1 MMPRLPF
8 RYIEPTFFAG
18 QLDDPVLLVRVRP
31 RGKNLLVD
39 CGQIHHLAK
48 RVLKGVEAI
57 FISHAHMDHFM
68 GIDTFIRHNH
78 VSSRTFELYGPPGLA
93 GRLAHKLAG
102 YDWNL
107 TEDYWC
113 TFRVHEIHPGHTE
126 TWELA
131 GPAGFPCRFSGRAAR
146 PERIIYQGDYL
157 RVEAELC
164 DHKIPTLA
172 FRLTERE
179 SFAVDSEKLRRQ
191 GLLPGAWLRE
201 LKRRFCHG
209 DLTAGPLTV
218 LHSDGEGGREGEVAD
233 PAALFAAIR
242 RPAAPASIGY
252 LTDVGF
258 TPENRQRVRALLQG
272 VTLLVCECS
281 YLAAEREKARAS
293 YHLCSSDVNELVR
306 ELQPGFLLPMHL
318 SKNYVGRGAQLYDEL
333 EIPAGVTLLRLP
345 EHLTPRPLL
354 PAEVAHSM
362 PA

>member
-1 MMPRLPF
+1 MTPRLPF
-8 RYIEPTFFAG
+8 RYLEPTFFAG

-31 RGKNLLVD
+31 QGRNLLVD

-57 FISHAHMDHFM
+57 FVSHAHMDHFM

-78 VSSRTFELYGPPGLA
+78 VSPRTFDIFGPPGLA
-93 GRLAHKLAG
+93 GRMTHKLAG

-113 TFRVHEIHPGHTE
+113 NFRVHEIHPAHTE
-126 TWELA
+126 SWELSGA
-131 GPAGFPCRFSGRAAR
+131 NGFPCRFIGRTVRAD
-146 PERIIYQGDYL
+146 RIIYLGDYL

-179 SFAVDSEKLRRQ
+179 AFAVDAGKLRQ
-191 GLLPGAWLRE
+191 AGLVPGPWLRE
-201 LKRRFCHG
+201 LKRRFCRNELAG
-209 DLTAGPLTV
+209 GPLRI
-218 LHSDGEGGREGEVAD
+218 LRQSDSGAREETIAD
-233 PAALFAAIR
+233 PAALFAEIR
-242 RPAAPASIGY
+242 RPIEPASIGY

-258 TPENRQRVRALLQG
+258 TPENRQKVHSLLQG

-281 YLAAEREKARAS
+281 YLAADCDKARIS
-293 YHLCSSDVNELVR
+293 FHLCSTDVNELAR
-306 ELQPGFLLPMHL
+306 ELQPACLLPMHL
-318 SKNYVGRGAQLYDEL
+318 SKSYVGRGAQLYDEL
-333 EIPAGVTLLRLP
+333 DLPAGVTLVRLP

-354 PAEVAHSM
+354 PAEIS
-362 PA
+362 

>member
-1 MMPRLPF
+1 MTQRLPF
-8 RYIEPTFFAG
+8 RYLEPTFFAG

-78 VSSRTFELYGPPGLA
+78 VSPRTFDLYGPPGLA

-113 TFRVHEIHPGHTE
+113 TFRVHEIHPGRTE
-126 TWELA
+126 SWELA
-131 GPAGFPCRFSGRAAR
+131 GPDGFPCRFAGTAAR
-146 PERIIYQGDYL
+146 LERTIYQGDFL

-164 DHKIPTLA
+164 DHKIPALA

-179 SFAVDSEKLRRQ
+179 AFAVDAEKLRRQ
-191 GLLPGAWLRE
+191 GLVPGPWLRE
-201 LKRRFCHG
+201 LKRRFCRG
-209 DLTAGPLTV
+209 ELGGGPLAVLRSDNETV
-218 LHSDGEGGREGEVAD
+218 REEAVAD
-233 PAALFAAIR
+233 PAALFSAIR
-242 RPAAPASIGY
+242 SPAEPASIGY

-258 TPENRQRVRALLQG
+258 TPENRQKVRALLQG

-281 YLAAEREKARAS
+281 YLAAERDKARVS

-306 ELQPGFLLPMHL
+306 ELAPAFLLPMHL
-318 SKNYVGRGAQLYDEL
+318 SKSYVGRGEQLYREL
-333 EIPAGVTLLRLP
+333 DLPPGVTLLRLP

-354 PAEVAHSM
+354 PAEVAGLL
-362 PA
+362 P

>member
-1 MMPRLPF
+1 MTPRLPF
-8 RYIEPTFFAG
+8 RYLEPTFFAG

-31 RGKNLLVD
+31 QGRNLLVD

-57 FISHAHMDHFM
+57 FVSHAHMDHFM

-78 VSSRTFELYGPPGLA
+78 VSPRTFDIFGPPGLA
-93 GRLAHKLAG
+93 GRMAHKLAG

-113 TFRVHEIHPGHTE
+113 NFRVHEVHPATSEH
-126 TWELA
+126 WELIGA
-131 GPAGFPCRFSGRAAR
+131 DGFPCRFTGRTVR
-146 PERIIYQGDYL
+146 PDRVIYQGDYL

-179 SFAVDSEKLRRQ
+179 AFAVDVEKLRQ
-191 GLLPGAWLRE
+191 AGLVPGPWLRE
-201 LKRRFCHG
+201 LKRRFCHNE
-209 DLTAGPLTV
+209 LTAGPLRV
-218 LHSDGEGGREGEVAD
+218 LRQAAGGAWTEYIAN
-233 PAALFAAIR
+233 PATLFAEIR
-242 RPAAPASIGY
+242 RPIAPASIGY

-258 TPENRQRVRALLQG
+258 TLENRQKIHSLLRG

-281 YLAAEREKARAS
+281 YLAAERDKARIS
-293 YHLCSSDVNELVR
+293 FHLCSSDLNELVR
-306 ELQPGFLLPMHL
+306 DLQPACLLPMHL
-318 SKNYVGRGAQLYDEL
+318 SKSYVGRGARLYEEL
-333 EIPAGVTLLRLP
+333 DLPAGVTLIRLP

-354 PAEVAHSM
+354 PAEIS
-362 PA
+362 

>member
-1 MMPRLPF
+1 MTQRLPF
-8 RYIEPTFFAG
+8 RYLEPTFFAG

-78 VSSRTFELYGPPGLA
+78 VSPRTFDLYGPPGLA

-113 TFRVHEIHPGHTE
+113 TFRVHEIHPGCTE
-126 TWELA
+126 SWELA
-131 GPAGFPCRFSGRAAR
+131 GPDGFPCRFTGTAAR
-146 PERIIYQGDYL
+146 LERTIYQGDFL

-164 DHKIPTLA
+164 DHKIPALA

-179 SFAVDSEKLRRQ
+179 AFAVDAEKLRRQ
-191 GLLPGAWLRE
+191 GLVPGPWLRE
-201 LKRRFCHG
+201 LKRRFCRG
-209 DLTAGPLTV
+209 ELGGGPLAVLRSDNETV
-218 LHSDGEGGREGEVAD
+218 REEAVAD
-233 PAALFAAIR
+233 PAALFSAIR
-242 RPAAPASIGY
+242 SPAEPASIGY

-258 TPENRQRVRALLQG
+258 TPENRQKVRALLQG

-281 YLAAEREKARAS
+281 YLAAERDKARVS

-306 ELQPGFLLPMHL
+306 ELAPAFLLPMHL
-318 SKNYVGRGAQLYDEL
+318 SKSYVGRGELLYREL
-333 EIPAGVTLLRLP
+333 DLPPGVTLLRLP

-354 PAEVAHSM
+354 PAEVAGLL
-362 PA
+362 P